1 LAGFFEDFCMRL
13 PVVAVLLCSSLLS
26 ACDPQVPVSS
36 DADAAGF
43 SAPTSATLA
52 AQAATAKSLPA
63 DDVLDQQE
71 ADRGLIAR
79 EPSVQIKMA
88 DGRVIFDQDAYG
100 FIKDAAPGSVNP
112 SLWRQAK
119 LNNNNGLYKV
129 AEGVY
134 QLRGYDLATMSLI
147 EGQNGWIVVDPLT
160 TEETAARAMA
170 LARKHLG
177 DKPVVAII
185 FTHSHVDHFGGA
197 RAIASP
203 ADVASGKVRVYAPQG
218 FMEEATS
225 ENVLAGPAMGRR
237 AIYMYGRD
245 LPRSERGKVDNGLGK
260 EPAMGTV
267 GILAPTDLI
276 GKTPQAMSIDGVDF
290 VFQYTPGSE
299 APAEMTFYLPA
310 IKAFSGAEVLSRTMH
325 NLYTLRGAKVRD
337 AARWAGYIEDS
348 RVSHPEVEVMFFSH
362 HWPVWGAERITA
374 LMKEQRDTFLFI
386 HDQTLRLANQGF
398 GPRDIAEQL
407 SLPKSLQSHYWN
419 RGYYGTLK
427 HNVKAVYQMYFG
439 WYDGNPANL
448 DPLPRVAGAKHYV
461 EFMGGSAAIL
471 SKAQASFAKA
481 EYRWV
486 AEVLNHLVS
495 AEPDNVQAKALLA
508 QAYDQLGYRAESS
521 AWRNVYLSGAYELR
535 HGTPKQGIDLAAA
548 SGLLEQT
555 GAEQFMQMFAVA
567 LNGPKA
573 EGVELT
579 LNIRFSDLDSNYVVT
594 IENSVL
600 HARQGPADSQANAS
614 LTLTRPL
621 LVKIISQ
628 QASIK
633 DLLSSPEMQV
643 DGSLIDLLRF
653 FALLDKPDPV
663 FPIVTAKE

>member
-1 LAGFFEDFCMRL
+1 MRVS
-13 PVVAVLLCSSLLS
+13 VVAVLLCSSFLS
-26 ACDPQVPVSS
+26 ACDPQVPVST

-43 SAPTSATLA
+43 SAPSNATLA
-52 AQAATAKSLPA
+52 AQAATADSLPA

-71 ADRGLIAR
+71 AERGFIAR
-79 EPSVQIKMA
+79 EPSLQVKMA

-100 FIKDAAPGSVNP
+100 FIQGAAPGSVNP
-112 SLWRQAK
+112 SLWRQAQ
-119 LNNNNGLYKV
+119 LNNNHGLYKV

-147 EGQNGWIVVDPLT
+147 EGKSGWIVVDPLT
-160 TEETAARAMA
+160 SEETAARAMA

-203 ADVASGKVRVYAPQG
+203 EDVASGKVRVYAPQG
-218 FMEEATS
+218 FIEEATS

-245 LPRSERGKVDNGLGK
+245 LPYSERGKVDNGLGK
-260 EPAMGTV
+260 EPAMGTI
-267 GILAPTDLI
+267 GILPPTDLI
-276 GKTPQAMSIDGVDF
+276 SQTPQAINIDGVEF
-290 VFQYTPGSE
+290 IFEYTPASE

-310 IKAFSGAEVLSRTMH
+310 VKAFCGAEVMSRTQH

-337 AARWAGYIEDS
+337 AKRWAGYIEDS
-348 RVSHPEVEVMFFSH
+348 RLSHPEAEVMFFSH
-362 HWPVWGAERITA
+362 HWPVWGTERIGA
-374 LMKEQRDTFLFI
+374 LMKEQRDTYLYI
-386 HDQTLRLANQGF
+386 HDQTLRLANQGY
-398 GPRDIAEQL
+398 GPREIAEQL
-407 SLPKSLQSHYWN
+407 SLPKSLQTHYWN

-448 DPLPRVAGAKHYV
+448 DPLPRVEGAKHYV

-471 SKAQASFAKA
+471 SKAQTSLAKA

-521 AWRNVYLSGAYELR
+521 AWRNVYLSAAYELR
-535 HGTPKQGIDLAAA
+535 HGATTQGVDMAAA

-555 GAEQFMQMFAVA
+555 AGEQFMQMFAVA

-573 EGVELT
+573 EGVQLT

-594 IENSVL
+594 LENSVL
-600 HARQGPADSQANAS
+600 HARQGPADSHANAS
-614 LTLTRPL
+614 LTLTRPM
-621 LVKIISQ
+621 LVKIISR
-628 QASIK
+628 QAGIK
-633 DLLSSPEMQV
+633 DLLGSPDIQV
-643 DGSLIDLLRF
+643 DGSLLDLVRF
-653 FALLDKPDPV
+653 FSLLDKPDLV
-663 FPIVTAKE
+663 FPIVTAKQ

>member
-1 LAGFFEDFCMRL
+1 MRVS
-13 PVVAVLLCSSLLS
+13 VVAVLLCSSFLS
-26 ACDPQVPVSS
+26 ACDPQVPVST

-43 SAPTSATLA
+43 SAPSNATLA
-52 AQAATAKSLPA
+52 AQAATADSLPA

-71 ADRGLIAR
+71 AERGFIAR
-79 EPSVQIKMA
+79 EPSLQVKMA

-100 FIKDAAPGSVNP
+100 FIQGAAPGSVNP
-112 SLWRQAK
+112 SLWRQAQ
-119 LNNNNGLYKV
+119 LNNNHGLYKV

-147 EGQNGWIVVDPLT
+147 EGKSGWIVVDPLT
-160 TEETAARAMA
+160 SEETAARAMA

-203 ADVASGKVRVYAPQG
+203 EDVASGKVRVYAPQG
-218 FMEEATS
+218 FIEEATS

-245 LPRSERGKVDNGLGK
+245 LPYSERGKVDNGLGK
-260 EPAMGTV
+260 EPAMGTI
-267 GILAPTDLI
+267 GILPPTDLI
-276 GKTPQAMSIDGVDF
+276 SQTPQAMNIDGVEF
-290 VFQYTPGSE
+290 IFEYTPASE

-310 IKAFSGAEVLSRTMH
+310 VKAFCGAEVMSRTQH

-337 AARWAGYIEDS
+337 AKRWAGYIEDS
-348 RVSHPEVEVMFFSH
+348 RLSHPEAEVMFFSH
-362 HWPVWGAERITA
+362 HWPVWGTERIGA
-374 LMKEQRDTFLFI
+374 LMKEQRDTYLYI
-386 HDQTLRLANQGF
+386 HDQTLRLANQGY
-398 GPRDIAEQL
+398 GPREIAEQL
-407 SLPKSLQSHYWN
+407 SLPKSLQTHYWN

-448 DPLPRVAGAKHYV
+448 DPLPRVEGAKHYV

-471 SKAQASFAKA
+471 SKAQTSLAKA

-521 AWRNVYLSGAYELR
+521 AWRNVYLSAAYELR
-535 HGTPKQGIDLAAA
+535 HGATTQGVDMAAA

-555 GAEQFMQMFAVA
+555 AGEQFMQMFAVA

-573 EGVELT
+573 EGVQLT

-594 IENSVL
+594 LENSVL
-600 HARQGPADSQANAS
+600 HARQGPADSHANAS
-614 LTLTRPL
+614 LTLTRPM
-621 LVKIISQ
+621 LVKIISR
-628 QASIK
+628 QAGIK
-633 DLLSSPEMQV
+633 DLLGSPDIQV
-643 DGSLIDLLRF
+643 DGSLLDLVRF
-653 FALLDKPDPV
+653 FSLLDKPDLV
-663 FPIVTAKE
+663 FPIVTAKQ

>member
-1 LAGFFEDFCMRL
+1 MRA
-13 PVVAVLLCSSLLS
+13 PVFAVLLCSTLLS
-26 ACDPQVPVSS
+26 GCDPQVPVSS

-43 SAPTSATLA
+43 SPPTSATLA

-63 DDVLDQQE
+63 EDALDQQE
-71 ADRGLIAR
+71 AERGLIAR
-79 EPSVQIKMA
+79 EPSLQVQMA

-100 FIKDAAPGSVNP
+100 FIQGVAPGSVNP
-112 SLWRQAK
+112 SLWRQAQ
-119 LNNNNGLYKV
+119 LNNNHGLYKV

-147 EGQNGWIVVDPLT
+147 EGKNGWIVVDPLT
-160 TEETAARAMA
+160 TTETAARAMA
-170 LARKHLG
+170 FARQHLG
-177 DKPVVAII
+177 DKPVVAVI

-197 RAIASP
+197 LAVASP
-203 ADVASGKVRVYAPQG
+203 ADVASGKVRVYAPEG
-218 FMEEATS
+218 FMEESTS

-260 EPAMGTV
+260 EPAMGTL

-276 GKTPQAMSIDGVDF
+276 GKTPQAMSIDGVEF
-290 VFQYTPGSE
+290 IFEYTPGSE
-299 APAEMTFYLPA
+299 APSEMTFYLPA
-310 IKAFSGAEVLSRTMH
+310 AKAFCGAEVMSRTMH

-337 AARWAGYIEDS
+337 AKRWAGYIEDS
-348 RVSHPEVEVMFFSH
+348 RVSHPEAEVMFFSH
-362 HWPVWGAERITA
+362 HWPVWGAERINA
-374 LMKEQRDTFLFI
+374 LMKEQRDTYLYI
-386 HDQTLRLANQGF
+386 HDQTLRLANQGY

-407 SLPKSLQSHYWN
+407 SLPQSLQTHYWN

-439 WYDGNPANL
+439 WYDANPANL
-448 DPLPRVAGAKHYV
+448 DPLPRVDGAKHYV

-471 SKAQASFAKA
+471 GKAQASFDQGD
-481 EYRWV
+481 YRWV

-495 AEPDNVQAKALLA
+495 AEPDNTQAKALLA
-508 QAYDQLGYRAESS
+508 QTYDQLGYRAESS

-535 HGTPKQGIDLAAA
+535 HGATKQGTDLAAA

-573 EGVELT
+573 DGVELT
-579 LNIRFSDLDSNYVVT
+579 LNISFSDLQTNYVLN

-600 HARQGPADSQANAS
+600 HAHQGAPDPKANATLS
-614 LTLTRPL
+614 LTRPL
-621 LVKIISQ
+621 LVKIISK
-628 QASIK
+628 QAGIK
-633 DLLSSPEMQV
+633 DLLGSPDMQV
-643 DGSLIDLLRF
+643 DGSLIDLVRF
-653 FALLDKPDPV
+653 FALLDKPDLV
-663 FPIVTAKE
+663 FPIVTGKD